1 MIHHAMQIIQLKL
14 YNIFFHMHNIVLMR
28 FYGFN
33 LSLELKIIIRSIL
46 EIDDSDHHLGP
57 LI

>member
-46 EIDDSDHHLGP
+46 EIDDSDHL
-57 LI
+57 